1 MIAKIV
7 MVLGILGFLLGL
19 FITGISLALPVI
31 TDGRTSW
38 EEAMLGFIPGAIFL
52 VFSLL
57 VALIG
62 LIFVIR
68 GRKSQP

>member
-1 MIAKIV
+1 MVAKII

-19 FITGISLALPVI
+19 FVTGVSLALPVL

-38 EEAMLGFIPGAIFL
+38 EEAMLGFIPGAIL
-52 VFSLL
+52 IVLSLF

-62 LIFVIR
+62 LIFVIK
-68 GRKSQP
+68 GRKSK